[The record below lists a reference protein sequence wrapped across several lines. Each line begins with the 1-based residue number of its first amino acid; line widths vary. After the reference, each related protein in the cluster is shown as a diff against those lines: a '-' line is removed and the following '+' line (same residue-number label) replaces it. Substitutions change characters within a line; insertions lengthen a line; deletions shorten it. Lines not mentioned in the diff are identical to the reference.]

1 MNKKIY
7 FNGNIITVDK
17 KNFIA
22 EGIVVE
28 DGLIKLIGSNDLV
41 LKEKENAKLIDLKG
55 KTILPGIHR
64 SSWTY
69 CSSFSIINVT

>member
-28 DGLIKLIGSNDLV
+28 DGSIKLIGSNDLV
-41 LKEKENAKLIDLKG
+41 LKEKRKRKAYR
-55 KTILPGIHR
+55 P
-64 SSWTY
+64 
-69 CSSFSIINVT
+69 